1 MSNLSDLLPAGA
13 SGKKATFTASGT
25 ISTGNTVILNTDG
38 TVSVVAAVAESSGTT
53 TTFQSGT
60 NNEWVSA
67 TYLGSNNKLLIAY
80 RNGSNNDYGTAVIG
94 TVSGT
99 SISFGTPTVF
109 YSAAIDNQTSCAYA
123 PTSDRVCVTF
133 KAITWGRSALLS
145 ISGTTLTL
153 ENDND
158 FYGANAGET
167 SVCYHAANDRFVVAV
182 RGAANSNYGYL
193 YASTSNGS
201 ASLSWGGA
209 SNFNAG
215 GSYALK
221 VAYDPVEEVVVVF
234 YRDNG
239 NSNYGTAR
247 AATLSGTSFSY
258 GTEAVF
264 NSAATQSAGFL
275 AASFDSDTNQFVV
288 AFRNDGASN
297 YPYAIT
303 CKATGTALSFG
314 SSVQVAAHA
323 STNYG
328 AVYDTVNKKAVV
340 VVEDAS
346 DRPTAFVC
354 TVSGTSISVSS
365 GFVITT
371 ATTGSGINGHMTAVY
386 DESQSKVVV
395 PQVNTSD
402 SKRGVATVY
411 QPPSSNALPA
421 PKFVGIAQEDIANA
435 ASGEVVLV
443 GGISENATSEV
454 TTTNSTVYL
463 QADGSL
469 STTVASI
476 EAGLAFGDTTV
487 TGYYLEGTVYDNVQY
502 SHGNETNPAGLAFKS
517 DGTKFYILG
526 TTQDTVYQ
534 YSLSTAWD
542 MSTASYDSVSFSVLA
557 QATTVTGLCFSTD
570 GTKFYVTD
578 NGTNAVYQY
587 TLSTAWDL
595 STASYA
601 SKSMSTQ
608 GTSPGDGFMHP
619 SGTKFYTVDFSA
631 DVVQE
636 YNLTTAFDIS
646 TGSYSQQFS
655 VSSQETVPI
664 AISFNSDGTEMYV
677 AGQSQD
683 TVFQYD
689 LSTAYDIS
697 TASYASVSYDLSAQG
712 INSPHGIAWK
722 SDGTKM
728 YIICNSTDK
737 IYQYTT
743 QVITTSKL
751 LLNG

>member
-1 MSNLSDLLPAGA
+1 
-13 SGKKATFTASGT
+13 
-25 ISTGNTVILNTDG
+25 
-38 TVSVVAAVAESSGTT
+38 
-53 TTFQSGT
+53 
-60 NNEWVSA
+60 
-67 TYLGSNNKLLIAY
+67 
-80 RNGSNNDYGTAVIG
+80 
-94 TVSGT
+94 
-99 SISFGTPTVF
+99 
-109 YSAAIDNQTSCAYA
+109 
-123 PTSDRVCVTF
+123 
-133 KAITWGRSALLS
+133 
-145 ISGTTLTL
+145 
-153 ENDND
+153 
-158 FYGANAGET
+158 
-167 SVCYHAANDRFVVAV
+167 
-182 RGAANSNYGYL
+182 
-193 YASTSNGS
+193 
-201 ASLSWGGA
+201 
-209 SNFNAG
+209 
-215 GSYALK
+215 
-221 VAYDPVEEVVVVF
+221 
-234 YRDNG
+234 
-239 NSNYGTAR
+239 
-247 AATLSGTSFSY
+247 
-258 GTEAVF
+258 
-264 NSAATQSAGFL
+264 
-275 AASFDSDTNQFVV
+275 
-288 AFRNDGASN
+288 
-297 YPYAIT
+297 
-303 CKATGTALSFG
+303 
-314 SSVQVAAHA
+314 VQVAAHS

-328 AVYDTVNKKAVV
+328 AVYDTVNKKTVI
-340 VVEDAS
+340 VVENAS
-346 DRPTAFVC
+346 DYPTAFNC

-371 ATTGSGINGHMTAVY
+371 ATTGSGANGHMTAVY

-402 SKRGVATVY
+402 IRRGVATVY

-421 PKFVGIAQEDIANA
+421 PKFVAIAQEDIANA

-443 GGISENATSEV
+443 GGIAENATSEV

-469 STTVASI
+469 STTVSPI

-502 SHGNETNPAGLAFKS
+502 SHGNETNPVGLAFKS

-526 TTQDTVYQ
+526 TSQDTVFQ

-557 QATTVTGLCFSTD
+557 QATLVNGLCFSTD

-578 NGTNAVYQY
+578 NGTDAVYQY

-608 GTSPGDGFMHP
+608 GTGPGDGFMHP
-619 SGTKFYTVDFSA
+619 SGTKFYTVDFNA

-636 YNLTTAFDIS
+636 YDLTTAFDIS

-697 TASYASVSYDLSAQG
+697 TASYSSISYDLGAQS
-712 INSPHGIAWK
+712 ITSPHGIAWK

-728 YIICNSTDK
+728 YIICNGTDK

-743 QVITTSKL
+743 QLITTSKL